1 MRSGDPKKRRSM
13 IWIRLTLVVIATI
26 GLARAFYAEHTAL
39 IALGF
44 VAGLVLIILNILEM
58 RSSE

>member
-1 MRSGDPKKRRSM
+1 M

-26 GLARAFYAEHTAL
+26 GLARAVYADHTAL

-44 VAGLVLIILNILEM
+44 LAGLVLIVLNILEI